1 MALSKK
7 QNQKIHFL
15 KRMRQRFAFQVSE
28 SEYRRL
34 VSNIESGLYPV
45 IERQSNR
52 VVKYKVNIGGF
63 DVAVIYD
70 SARKNLVTALPM
82 GVG

>member
-1 MALSKK
+1 
-7 QNQKIHFL
+7 
-15 KRMRQRFAFQVSE
+15 MRQRFAFQVSE
-28 SEYRRL
+28 SEYQRL

-45 IERQSNR
+45 VERQSSR
-52 VVKYKVNIGGF
+52 VVKYKVNIGGL

-82 GVG
+82 GAG